1 MKILVLEDNENR
13 IECFK
18 QVFDRADLVIVETS
32 YDAIQLLDKTQ
43 YDFIFLDHDLGI
55 HPVTKQ
61 PTTEVMLPSGDG
73 TGYEVAQFIARS
85 KKNKDTP
92 TIIHTFNPDGAKKM
106 MEELE
111 DADYFPFWS
120 GEFKSAVQYINLL
133 IDEECKTN
141 ATK

>member
-1 MKILVLEDNENR
+1 MKILVVEDNENR
-13 IECFK
+13 NECFK
-18 QVFDRADLVIVETS
+18 QVFDRAELTIVES
-32 YDAIQLLDKTQ
+32 SAEALPLIENIQ
-43 YDFIFLDHDLGI
+43 YDFILLDHDLKI
-55 HPVTKQ
+55 NPITHE

-92 TIIHTFNPDGAKKM
+92 IIIHTFNPDGAKKM

-111 DADYFPFWS
+111 DANYFPFWS
-120 GEFKSAVQYINLL
+120 DEFKSAVKYINLL

-141 ATK
+141 VTK